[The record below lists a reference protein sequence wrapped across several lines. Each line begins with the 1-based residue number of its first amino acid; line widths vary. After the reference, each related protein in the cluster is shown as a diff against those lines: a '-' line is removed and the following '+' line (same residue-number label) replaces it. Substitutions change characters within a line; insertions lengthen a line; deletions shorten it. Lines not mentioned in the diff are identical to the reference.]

1 MKKQEAFILLRPLLN
16 IARSFSKV
24 KSPIIETNR
33 IKIINLTM
41 ELEHLDAVI
50 LGNFLPPTDY
60 KEKNIWQIICTS
72 NLLSFTGESILRFYN
87 ELCLKLI
94 PKNKISPILAQLPI
108 PLDLI
113 IQNIDPN
120 KLTVPET
127 AMAYLNYLLQKIH
140 YVSNHINFAQTS
152 FFARKNQ
159 HSQNLSFVYAQK
171 LYQLGVSFATITAL
185 IDKRMTNLAIRNRIR
200 SNYYRRAKGFL
211 SALNSVQR
219 LRRIK
224 PQSCI
229 NNLSKGDFMILHLVT
244 SALFMLHTKNLPNN
258 IEQIN
263 ICVLLTFF
271 KECYNYLKNINGLP
285 KHGHFTKFENLANM
299 LSCIINRICI
309 EKEEFVFESYIPY
322 GIPHYIFTEMPI
334 KTQDY
339 LHAKLTKNQ
348 KQELSMYFRYINNK
362 FSPKSNSIFCKNNL

>member
-152 FFARKNQ
+152 FLLVKTSTPKTY
-159 HSQNLSFVYAQK
+159 H
-171 LYQLGVSFATITAL
+171 LYMHKS
-185 IDKRMTNLAIRNRIR
+185 
-200 SNYYRRAKGFL
+200 S
-211 SALNSVQR
+211 
-219 LRRIK
+219 
-224 PQSCI
+224 I
-229 NNLSKGDFMILHLVT
+229 N
-244 SALFMLHTKNLPNN
+244 
-258 IEQIN
+258 
-263 ICVLLTFF
+263 
-271 KECYNYLKNINGLP
+271 
-285 KHGHFTKFENLANM
+285 
-299 LSCIINRICI
+299 
-309 EKEEFVFESYIPY
+309 
-322 GIPHYIFTEMPI
+322 
-334 KTQDY
+334 
-339 LHAKLTKNQ
+339 
-348 KQELSMYFRYINNK
+348 
-362 FSPKSNSIFCKNNL
+362 

>member
-200 SNYYRRAKGFL
+200 SNYYRRAKGF
-211 SALNSVQR
+211 
-219 LRRIK
+219 
-224 PQSCI
+224 
-229 NNLSKGDFMILHLVT
+229 FMILHLVT

-285 KHGHFTKFENLANM
+285 KHGHFTKFEN
-299 LSCIINRICI
+299 
-309 EKEEFVFESYIPY
+309 
-322 GIPHYIFTEMPI
+322 
-334 KTQDY
+334 
-339 LHAKLTKNQ
+339 
-348 KQELSMYFRYINNK
+348 
-362 FSPKSNSIFCKNNL
+362 